1 MPKHFTKLISLISLF
16 VVVGIIMTSCSSPES
31 DESGS
36 IKNPQA
42 SQETQSLQPTPLT
55 TTSTEKPAQQ
65 GTKDSLA
72 PTHIPPTPLSTSQA
86 AVDTVTSTPPV
97 AIETVTSTPQ
107 AAIETVTPTSTANTT
122 DPEQISELIRQN
134 PELCDTA
141 SGVMAE
147 LCIDRAEE
155 MIEDNP
161 AVCETATGM
170 MAYLC
175 QNMAPE
181 SESPAETPDGQGSGS
196 GTEGSNT
203 DMVENPCDK
212 VAEAFRSQ
220 CEASLRSDPNS
231 PFYDGQ
237 STGQDFVQNFD
248 PDNIPKIATANFTE
262 LDKFSRMS
270 KLRSVVGHDYA
281 VGTTEYDQDGLNCR
295 SMKHYFVPVD
305 VPRKNSLYSSTPHTF
320 EWMSIKFFAPADG
333 VIQNVVRTNNEYGE
347 EAQFAVA
354 SSDHPGYLFDFYHVK
369 LLPGLDTGSA
379 VSAGQQIGTLG
390 HEESWGEIAVQAQ
403 ISGNQKILLSFLQ
416 VATDEVLEEY
426 KARGLNTASDVI
438 ITKEERDAN
447 SIGCDRNSE
456 AGWFQGSGRG
466 DTVMVEPFVIWV
478 FESDDNWFFFD

>member
-1 MPKHFTKLISLISLF
+1 M
-16 VVVGIIMTSCSSPES
+16 MACSSSGS

-36 IKNPQA
+36 TKNPQT
-42 SQETQSLQPTPLT
+42 SQETQSLQPAPIT
-55 TTSTEKPAQQ
+55 TTSAEEPAQQ
-65 GTKDSLA
+65 VAKDSLE
-72 PTHIPPTPLSTSQA
+72 PTTIQPTSLPTSQVAIDTVPPTPQA
-86 AVDTVTSTPPV
+86 AID
-97 AIETVTSTPQ
+97 TVTSTPQ
-107 AAIETVTPTSTANTT
+107 AAIDTVTPTPQAAIDTVASTPTADTT

-141 SGVMAE
+141 SGLMAE
-147 LCIDRAEE
+147 LCIDRAKEL
-155 MIEDNP
+155 IEADP

-175 QNMAPE
+175 QNMA
-181 SESPAETPDGQGSGS
+181 SESQAQTPDGHGSGS
-196 GTEGSNT
+196 GTDSSNT
-203 DMVENPCDK
+203 DMIENPCDK

-220 CEASLRSDPNS
+220 CEASIRSDPNS

-237 STGQDFVQNFD
+237 STGEGFVQDFD
-248 PDNIPKIATANFTE
+248 PNNIPKIAKANFTE

-281 VGTTEYDQDGLNCR
+281 FGTTEYDSDGLNCR
-295 SMKHYFVPVD
+295 SMKHYFVPVG
-305 VPRKNSLYSSTPHTF
+305 VPRKNILYGSTPHTF

-333 VIQNVVRTNNEYGE
+333 VIQNVVRTNNQYGE

-369 LLPGLDTGSA
+369 LLPGLDTGSV

-390 HEESWGEIAVQAQ
+390 DEESWGEIAVQAQ
-403 ISGNQKILLSFLQ
+403 ISGTQKILLSFLQ

-426 KARGLNTASDVI
+426 KARGINTTSDVI

-447 SIGCDRNSE
+447 PIGCDRNSE
-456 AGWFQGSGRG
+456 AGWFEGSGRG
-466 DTVMVEPFVIWV
+466 DTVTVEPFVIWV